1 MTWPTVSADFWYGR
15 PARPPSSSI
24 AWMMRRCTGLRPSRT
39 SGRARPRF
47 TYMPYDSARS
57 SSASEASIE
66 SPSQSRRAMPLP
78 SSSPPS
84 PLPASA
90 SPSSSSSSGSVSA
103 TSTSTSVAAASI
115 TGASSSASCSAVGS
129 SVSSTE
135 RSSCASSGLAFLR
148 LTPAPQNRRPT
159 PRATRAAAPDSNPSR
174 GRRSW
179 PPPPRLRSRSAAGDA
194 WRGRT
199 RSRAT
204 GRDSSHRGP

>member
-66 SPSQSRRAMPLP
+66 SPSQSSRAMPLP

-90 SPSSSSSSGSVSA
+90 SPSSSSPSGSASA
-103 TSTSTSVAAASI
+103 TSTSTSLAAASI
-115 TGASSSASCSAVGS
+115 TGASVAASCSAVGS
-129 SVSSTE
+129 SGSSTD
-135 RSSCASSGLAFLR
+135 RSSCASSGVAFLG
-148 LTPAPQNRRPT
+148 LTPAPQSRRPT
-159 PRATRAAAPDSNPSR
+159 PRATRVAALGSSPSR

-179 PPPPRLRSRSAAGDA
+179 RPRRRPRSRSAAGGV
-194 WRGRT
+194 WRGRR
-199 RSRAT
+199 RSRAA
-204 GRDSSHRGP
+204 GRGSSRRGP